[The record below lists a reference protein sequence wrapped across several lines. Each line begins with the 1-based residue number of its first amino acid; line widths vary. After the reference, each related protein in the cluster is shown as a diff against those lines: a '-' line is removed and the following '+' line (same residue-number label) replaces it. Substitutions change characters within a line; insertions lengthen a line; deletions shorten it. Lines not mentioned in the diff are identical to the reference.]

1 MTDPLGTWSAPETT
15 PGDSRVAGD
24 NAGVVAVHAVLLHT
38 GSLLIWSG
46 QIEDQGYRPE
56 AWVWNPLLPVA
67 TADRVPFP
75 DGVDLFGSH
84 HAALPDGRTLIV
96 GGALPFDTPGAQRGA
111 NAICVFTPMTNTLER
126 IGQMFEGRMYPTL
139 VGLADGT
146 YAVFSGFTAAPTTP
160 GTVADSVELFRPP
173 FFRSR
178 QALYRGARLPG
189 AARALP
195 TYPGLLL
202 APGGAVFHLGTT
214 WQYAGL
220 DPRGGDV
227 NTPVQTCALA
237 IDAQQNGATWNDL
250 LPDRLQPHREEGTFI
265 LLPPAQAGRILVAG
279 GGHIQ
284 KYDTDPNA
292 DYHHVAGADP
302 RAAEILDTQNPSGGW
317 TPAGENGQMHLPRV
331 NPTAV
336 ILPDGK
342 VLIVGGTSNFKWQK
356 APGSVPSN
364 ACELYDPATNRF
376 EVVAEL
382 RESRTSRATALLLL
396 DGRVWVGGGVDP
408 DGAELHRRTMS
419 FYEPPYVAL
428 PRPVIAALT
437 EVGTDLPVPAV
448 YGGQE
453 FVIRTPQAA
462 TIQRAALIRPGSA
475 THHTDTQQRY
485 VDLPVTARQDDRIQV
500 ATPADPSVSPP
511 GYYMVWIV
519 DEHGAPCREAFW
531 LRLLPAI
538 ANYTVGTF
546 QYNNKSY
553 NVHVHNAVPALAIE
567 GEHFHGFQY
576 DEDAMAWQIEHGVV
590 TLFATLN
597 KLAEYLIDNGMPED
611 HVHS

>member
-1 MTDPLGTWSAPETT
+1 MADPLGTWSAPETT
-15 PGDSRVAGD
+15 PGDLRVAGD

-84 HAALPDGRTLIV
+84 HAALPDGQILIV

-126 IGQMFEGRMYPTL
+126 IGQMFEERMYPTL

-160 GTVADSVELFRPP
+160 GTVADSVELLRPP

-178 QALYRGARLPG
+178 QALYRTARLTG

-202 APGGAVFHLGTT
+202 VPGGAVFHLGTT

-250 LPDRLQPHREEGTFI
+250 LPDRLQPHREEGTFV

-382 RESRTSRATALLLL
+382 REVTNRSR
-396 DGRVWVGGGVDP
+396 
-408 DGAELHRRTMS
+408 DGAAAARRQS
-419 FYEPPYVAL
+419 LGRRRRRSRRRRASSQDH
-428 PRPVIAALT
+428 VILRAAVLC
-437 EVGTDLPVPAV
+437 A
-448 YGGQE
+448 
-453 FVIRTPQAA
+453 AA
-462 TIQRAALIRPGSA
+462 TRDRGADRSGDRPAGASRLRRPGIRHPHAAGRDDPTRSA
-475 THHTDTQQRY
+475 DPARIGNPPHRY
-485 VDLPVTARQDDRIQV
+485 PAAVRRPASHG
-500 ATPADPSVSPP
+500 TPGRSHPGRDPRRPSVSPP
-511 GYYMVWIV
+511 GCYMVWIV

-531 LRLLPAI
+531 LQVLPAI
-538 ANYTVGTF
+538 ANYMAGTF
-546 QYNNKSY
+546 RLSTASRTTFTCTTPCQPWRSKASIFTGSSTTKTPWPGRSNT
-553 NVHVHNAVPALAIE
+553 AC
-567 GEHFHGFQY
+567 
-576 DEDAMAWQIEHGVV
+576 
-590 TLFATLN
+590 
-597 KLAEYLIDNGMPED
+597 
-611 HVHS
+611 